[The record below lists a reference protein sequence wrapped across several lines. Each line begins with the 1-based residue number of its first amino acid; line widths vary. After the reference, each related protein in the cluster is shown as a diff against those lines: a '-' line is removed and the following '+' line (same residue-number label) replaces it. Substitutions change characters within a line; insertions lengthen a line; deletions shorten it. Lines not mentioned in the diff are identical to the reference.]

1 MLKNVCL
8 ALVAKRKEL
17 LRQVHEQSSILDCL
31 SVAMDNI
38 SVDERICGSEVWAS
52 LQQVQRKRTDCIQA
66 IKRSQQAVTKLLRL
80 GEQNTFCIAVI
91 GKSCQGKSQFVQS
104 LTGLS
109 ERQIPTGVR
118 KGGTGTLCVLVN
130 TTGREYAEITYLS
143 EKEMVDTCIL
153 PAYRDMLDVKEYEED
168 NIRKSLDDFLVDS
181 LDSDQW
187 KLNKL
192 RKALSSQDIRSLIGK
207 TKEEI
212 PLDSLHS
219 YLCKDAGRCMVIK
232 SIELHIHFST
242 KLPLGMRVYDMP
254 GLEEL
259 LPGVRKRVLAQIS
272 DEADL
277 ILLVHR
283 PEHIETGFPFEVEH
297 LGLPV
302 DADTEP
308 RDRMTLVLNLD
319 RRTEK
324 CNIDAVQ
331 ELVGEAPENFCTI
344 VCDCSNG
351 EDVMQA
357 LEEHEQALI
366 DRAAKHLERR
376 SLEISQEFV
385 ACERQVRDLVRQIQ
399 SLCCGMISTK
409 REIASFSEEFLA
421 GIRGAL
427 VQTESSRW
435 SLLKEKLK
443 HEIQHGFEET
453 AKIIDKAYEERRG
466 KKSIPFPEQ
475 FPIMSR
481 QQIEVELKLAHN
493 LTAGLANVSRN
504 QMQVLIQLVSS
515 QLSKS
520 CDNLRNI
527 YLECASKRLL
537 GAHPS
542 LIQLTKTLSSKD
554 ATGEMKLRTLLKC
567 LEIRRGNS
575 YSMLI
580 DALHHLLGFEVPF
593 ETLLLPAILTLRTLN
608 LLDTEL
614 PRNTAI
620 DQINRKLSPS
630 MSFEKNAS
638 EVFQWL
644 KKVTTKVFTES
655 MELNTMIENI
665 LELVMRMVMANYRL
679 FVQQIIWNKSS
690 EAQWVRFAK
699 TERHLLLWKSL
710 EPQVKKTGLGK
721 ALCGHIGDM
730 EKALDGTMP
739 IKHKTTNKKVAGTK
753 GRKTSVTAKAEAK
766 NKKAQVSLPVIR

>member
-1 MLKNVCL
+1 
-8 ALVAKRKEL
+8 
-17 LRQVHEQSSILDCL
+17 
-31 SVAMDNI
+31 
-38 SVDERICGSEVWAS
+38 
-52 LQQVQRKRTDCIQA
+52 
-66 IKRSQQAVTKLLRL
+66 
-80 GEQNTFCIAVI
+80 
-91 GKSCQGKSQFVQS
+91 
-104 LTGLS
+104 
-109 ERQIPTGVR
+109 
-118 KGGTGTLCVLVN
+118 
-130 TTGREYAEITYLS
+130 
-143 EKEMVDTCIL
+143 
-153 PAYRDMLDVKEYEED
+153 
-168 NIRKSLDDFLVDS
+168 
-181 LDSDQW
+181 
-187 KLNKL
+187 
-192 RKALSSQDIRSLIGK
+192 
-207 TKEEI
+207 
-212 PLDSLHS
+212 
-219 YLCKDAGRCMVIK
+219 MVIK
-232 SIELHIHFST
+232 SIEIHTHFSK
-242 KLPLGMRVYDMP
+242 KLPLGMRVFDMP
-254 GLEEL
+254 GIEKM
-259 LPGVRKRVLAQIS
+259 LPGVCKRVLAQIY

-277 ILLVHR
+277 MLLVHH
-283 PEHIETGFPFEVEH
+283 PEHTETYIPFDVEN
-297 LGLPV
+297 LCLLDGKDSKPK
-302 DADTEP
+302 DW
-308 RDRMTLVLNLD
+308 MTLVLNLD
-319 RRTEK
+319 KRIEK
-324 CNIDAVQ
+324 SNVDAIQ
-331 ELVGEAPENFCTI
+331 ELIEDATESFSTI
-344 VCDCSNG
+344 VCDNSNE
-351 EDVMQA
+351 EDVMLA
-357 LEEHEQALI
+357 LDEHEQALI
-366 DRAAKHLERR
+366 ERASKHFDYR
-376 SLEISQEFV
+376 SLEISQVFD
-385 ACERQVRDLVRQIQ
+385 ACESQIRDLAKQIQ
-399 SLCCGMISTK
+399 SLSCAMISTK
-409 REIASFSEEFLA
+409 REIESFGEEFLA
-421 GIRGAL
+421 NIRGAL

-443 HEIQHGFEET
+443 REIQQSFEET

-466 KKSIPFPEQ
+466 KKSIPFPKQ

-515 QLSKS
+515 QLAES

-537 GAHPS
+537 GSHPS

-567 LEIRRGNS
+567 LESRPGNS

-620 DQINRKLSPS
+620 DQINKKLSPS

-679 FVQQIIWNKSS
+679 FVQQIIWQKSS

-710 EPQVKKTGLGK
+710 EPQMKKTGLGK
-721 ALCGHIGDM
+721 ALCGHIGDL

-766 NKKAQVSLPVIR
+766 NKKDQVSLPVMR